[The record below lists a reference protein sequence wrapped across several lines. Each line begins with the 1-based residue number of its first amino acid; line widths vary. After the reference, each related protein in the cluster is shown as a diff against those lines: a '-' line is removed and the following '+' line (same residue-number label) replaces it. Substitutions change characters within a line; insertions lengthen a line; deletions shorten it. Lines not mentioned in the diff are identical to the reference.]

1 MESKQSGLYMNWVD
15 ITIVIILAVFTLMG
29 VYRGLIKQVFSI
41 AALVGGIAVGFILYD
56 IAAGLFMNMG
66 LVENESIAN
75 VGGFIISGFV
85 AYVLIQILG
94 WITAKLIGT
103 MQLSWLNKAAGGAVG
118 FIIGA
123 VVSFLLVSGLGI
135 YYPEED
141 SAVQQSVLVP
151 YLDEAYK
158 VVKTSLPED
167 LDQSI
172 FRAKELIREEGL
184 KAASKI
190 EESQENKGE

>member
-1 MESKQSGLYMNWVD
+1 MNWID

-41 AALVGGIAVGFILYD
+41 AALIGGIAVGFILYD

-75 VGGFIISGFV
+75 VGGFIIIGFL
-85 AYVLIQILG
+85 AYTVIQILG

-103 MQLSWLNKAAGGAVG
+103 MQLSWLNKATGGALG
-118 FIIGA
+118 FVMGA
-123 VVSFLLVSGLGI
+123 VVSFLLISGLGM

-141 SAVQQSVLVP
+141 SAVEQSVLVP
-151 YLDEAYK
+151 YLDEAYQ

-167 LDQSI
+167 LYQSI
-172 FRAKELIREEGL
+172 LRAKELIREKGL

-190 EESQENKGE
+190 EESQEKEGE